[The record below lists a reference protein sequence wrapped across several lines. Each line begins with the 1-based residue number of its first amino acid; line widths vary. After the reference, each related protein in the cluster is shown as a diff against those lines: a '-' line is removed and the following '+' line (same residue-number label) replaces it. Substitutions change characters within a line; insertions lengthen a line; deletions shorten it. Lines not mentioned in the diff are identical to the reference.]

1 MHSAEGDTAAG
12 HLRSAAGVAW
22 SAMQAAKTSD
32 RNGQV
37 ANLASFT

>member
-1 MHSAEGDTAAG
+1 MDSVESDTAAG
-12 HLRSAAGVAW
+12 ALRSAAGVAW

-37 ANLASFT
+37 ADLASFK